1 MVDGIVSR
9 RKTISQV
16 GAMSHEL
23 GCQGSVSL
31 AVTLLQ
37 LQKVREEICL
47 LLGWW
52 DHPGHGVGGFS
63 TGYGAGTAATANTK
77 SASRAVMRTLFLM

>member
-1 MVDGIVSR
+1 
-9 RKTISQV
+9 
-16 GAMSHEL
+16 MSHEL

-52 DHPGHGVGGFS
+52 DHPGHWGWEVSQLDMVLGLQPQLIP
-63 TGYGAGTAATANTK
+63 NQHQEL
-77 SASRAVMRTLFLM
+77 SRGHCY

>member
-1 MVDGIVSR
+1 
-9 RKTISQV
+9 
-16 GAMSHEL
+16 MSHEL

-52 DHPGHGVGGFS
+52 DHPGHWGWEV
-63 TGYGAGTAATANTK
+63 
-77 SASRAVMRTLFLM
+77 SRLDMVLGLQPQLIPNQHQELS